1 MTTIRRNH
9 LLVPLLLLPSLVG
22 AASSPLPATTRWEIL
37 GGATDWRWEESF
49 DDRRMVLESGLVP
62 TLRGR
67 MHREVGSWRAVL
79 DLETVYGDIAYE
91 GALQNLGGGLRSYDS
106 RTHYFAGSGEG
117 GVAYRLRPPAKVV
130 LVPSLHLGYHRW
142 IRTIDSD
149 RFNAP
154 GSYGYLETWQH
165 VAVQPRLGAEFALA
179 GRDRILLEA
188 GLRLPIW
195 TLETIAGLAGTSGPV
210 DLEPRTGSA
219 FRAMLQVRLGRIL
232 IETEWLSLPFHS
244 SPAVSVPM
252 RVRTPDGTIQTVDS
266 DLYQPDSDLRR
277 IDLRAGSWF

>member
-1 MTTIRRNH
+1 MQR
-9 LLVPLLLLPSLVG
+9 
-22 AASSPLPATTRWEIL
+22 PAPTRWEVL

-49 DDRRMVLESGLVP
+49 DDQRMLLESGWAP

-67 MHREVGSWRAVL
+67 VHRDFGRWRLVG

-91 GALQNLGGGLRSYDS
+91 GALQDLEGKLRSYDS

-117 GVAYRLRPPAKVV
+117 GVGFPLRPESRMG

-149 RFNAP
+149 QFNTP
-154 GSYGYLETWQH
+154 GRYGYLETWQH
-165 VAVQPRLGAEFALA
+165 VAVQPRLGAEIALA

-188 GLRLPIW
+188 GLRVPVW
-195 TLETIAGLAGTSGPV
+195 TLETIAGLAGTSEPV
-210 DLEPRTGSA
+210 DLEPGTATA
-219 FRAMLQVRLGRIL
+219 FRAMFQVRLGRIL
-232 IETEWLSLPFHS
+232 IETEWLSLPFRA
-244 SPAVSVPM
+244 SPAVTVPL
-252 RVRTPDGTIQTVDS
+252 RIRTPDGTVQTIQK

-277 IDLRAGSWF
+277 IDLRAGAWF